1 MLVENVMNE
10 SMKEL
15 AGGFAEKYIKARD
28 RAWNDLI
35 VGCCDGITMRLETA
49 IDDGVTGDDFSEM
62 ARGLVDDAAEA
73 IEQCDGGRV
82 GKDVC
87 DILPCIFGRLSD
99 SAIYHGAVRVDVERQ
114 RVEFVGEENPLG
126 AVVS

>member
-1 MLVENVMNE
+1 
-10 SMKEL
+10 MKEL
-15 AGGFAEKYIKARD
+15 ANGLAEKYIQARD

-35 VGCCDGITMRLETA
+35 VDCCDEIAMRLETA
-49 IDDGVTGDDFSEM
+49 IDDGVIGEDFSEM
-62 ARGLVDDAAEA
+62 ARSLVDDAAEA

-87 DILPCIFGRLSD
+87 DIFPCILARLSD